1 MPRNIARTLGFA
13 MCLACSMA
21 KAGPGYHNT
30 AVIPI
35 VVDSTSFT
43 QSFTFDTYNGAGVTV
58 EAQFHPGVGTA
69 QAALGPLACND
80 VTVGTLDGTV
90 IPSLRNL
97 CPTLA
102 AGSAFG
108 FLALRAKPS
117 HDDSFVDLPMFAVSS
132 RVSNPE
138 GAGFVV
144 DVHAAAAYGSAWTR
158 VTGLRRTA
166 ATANAPAFQ
175 TNCFIGGMNQYG
187 SGGSIAA
194 RRVDYKLV
202 KATSGIVPFVP
213 WPIYTGTVNVE
224 PGRLIRLLDVFEAA
238 GAPAGDHED
247 WMIEFMPKG
256 GGRPGILAFC
266 TVQDNSSFQAD
277 VRLAKPFFGAQG
289 LYADESLAARN
300 QYWNE
305 DVLGRAFEIPPG
317 AAANTHVVYFR
328 RPDTVKCELTS
339 ATYPNTS
346 LPPERLAAAHGLEI
360 RMLDAGGAVI
370 AGGSGMTS
378 TGQVYLGDK
387 DATLAT
393 LDGRYRIEVESNG
406 QNTGATRG
414 YSLYCTSGSGNS
426 GGFDLIRY
434 QEPVDRF

>member
-1 MPRNIARTLGFA
+1 MEGVADDGNPRARVKAQAGRAAAGMPCRDQGTPGVTDHLAL
-13 MCLACSMA
+13 CLAQA
-21 KAGPGYHNT
+21 DALAGKNW
-30 AVIPI
+30 
-35 VVDSTSFT
+35 
-43 QSFTFDTYNGAGVTV
+43 TV
-58 EAQFHPGVGTA
+58 RTTPRSG
-69 QAALGPLACND
+69 C
-80 VTVGTLDGTV
+80 GTV
-90 IPSLRNL
+90 VAPAL
-97 CPTLA
+97 
-102 AGSAFG
+102 FG

-117 HDDSFVDLPMFAVSS
+117 SDDSFVDLPMFAVSS

-144 DVHAAAAYGSAWTR
+144 DAHAAATYGSAWTR
-158 VTGLRRTA
+158 ATGLRRIA

-187 SGGSIAA
+187 SGSVAA

-202 KATSGIVPFVP
+202 KATSGIETFVP
-213 WPIYTGTVNVE
+213 WPTYTGTVNVE

-238 GAPAGDHED
+238 GAPAGDHVD
-247 WMIEFMPKG
+247 WMVEFMPRSG
-256 GGRPGILAFC
+256 SRVGILAFC

-289 LYADESLAARN
+289 LYADESLSARN

-317 AAANTHVVYFR
+317 EAANTHVVYFR

-339 ATYPNTS
+339 ATYPSTS
-346 LPPERLAAAHGLEI
+346 LPPERLAATHGLEI
-360 RMLDAGGAVI
+360 RLLDASGDVI

-378 TGQVYLGDK
+378 TGQVYLGDR
-387 DATLAT
+387 DGSLAS
-393 LDGRYRIEVESNG
+393 LDGRYRVEVESNG
-406 QNTGATRG
+406 QNAGAIRA